1 MKIWRYEFLD
11 FLHSSDRV
19 DVVVVVVVVVVVET
33 RLPDGVWLDK
43 IFILICGELG
53 RVYAWI
59 PVQSHL
65 PCFPPTAATASRQ
78 KPRDLSITVLTTNI
92 TSWSPRLAVKGT

>member
-19 DVVVVVVVVVVVET
+19 DVVVVVVVVVET
-33 RLPDGVWLDK
+33 RLPDVVWLDK

-53 RVYAWI
+53 RVYALI

-65 PCFPPTAATASRQ
+65 PCFPSDGSYGKSPEAAG
-78 KPRDLSITVLTTNI
+78 PFYNGIDH
-92 TSWSPRLAVKGT
+92 